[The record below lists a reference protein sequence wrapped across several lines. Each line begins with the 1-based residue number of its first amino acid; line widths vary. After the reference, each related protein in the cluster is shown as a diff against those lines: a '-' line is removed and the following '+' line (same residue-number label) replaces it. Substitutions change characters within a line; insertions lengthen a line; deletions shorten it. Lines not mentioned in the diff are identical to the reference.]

1 MVSFYIIH
9 LVGKLVKSERKNEM
23 ISKSLID
30 TAYTTIRQ
38 KILSCE
44 YMPGSLLSIYKLAEE
59 LEMSRTPISNAIARL
74 ELEGLVVALKN
85 RGVMVKEI
93 STKEILDMFE
103 VTFAHQSYVLETVEK
118 NDHYV
123 FNLHHLKSILDQ
135 QLMEKEQSNY
145 LNYANCS
152 LSFVREFIAAANN
165 NVMLQIM
172 DTHHDKIIMCSV
184 SNYKLYPQQRLF
196 TGAHYNGAVY
206 EALVEEDYEKT
217 RQLIYEWRQKT
228 RERVMSIGSL

>member
-1 MVSFYIIH
+1 MSI
-9 LVGKLVKSERKNEM
+9 
-23 ISKSLID
+23 SLID

-93 STKEILDMFE
+93 STKEIIDMFE
-103 VTFAHQSYVLETVEK
+103 VSFAHQMYVLETVE
-118 NDHYV
+118 NFDHYS
-123 FNLHHLKSILDQ
+123 FNLTELKSILDQ
-135 QLMEKEQSNY
+135 QLKEKEQDNY
-145 LNYANCS
+145 FYYATYS
-152 LSFVREFIAAANN
+152 LAFFRSFIATANN

-172 DTHHDKIIMCSV
+172 DAHRDKILMSSV
-184 SNYKLYPQQRLF
+184 ANYKLYPQLRFF
-196 TGAHYNGAVY
+196 TGAHYNGAIY
-206 EALVEEDYEKT
+206 EELLEENYGKV
-217 RQLIYEWRQKT
+217 RQLLNEWRQKT
-228 RERVMSIGSL
+228 RERVMMSGSF

>member
-1 MVSFYIIH
+1 MST
-9 LVGKLVKSERKNEM
+9 
-23 ISKSLID
+23 SLID

-93 STKEILDMFE
+93 STKEIIDMFE
-103 VTFAHQSYVLETVEK
+103 IIFAHQMYVLELVEHFEHFTFDLK
-118 NDHYV
+118 E
-123 FNLHHLKSILDQ
+123 LKSILDQ
-135 QLMEKEQSNY
+135 QLKEKEQDNYFNYSNY
-145 LNYANCS
+145 S
-152 LSFVREFIAAANN
+152 LSFIRCFIATAKN

-172 DTHHDKIIMCSV
+172 DDHRDKIVMSAV
-184 SNYKLYPQQRLF
+184 ANYKLYPQQRYF
-196 TGAHYNGAVY
+196 SGAKYNGAIY
-206 EALVEEDYEKT
+206 EAILNENYDQA
-217 RQLIYEWRQKT
+217 RQKIYEFRQKT
-228 RERVMSIGSL
+228 RERVVMNGSF